1 MKTIKLL
8 IIGKSNVGKSS
19 LINHLLKNHSALVS
33 NKLHATRIA
42 STYRFNY
49 KNFNIEIID
58 TPGASIT
65 DNNLLSQAMKSNS
78 MKHITSANIIILLTQ
93 PQSKYDYE
101 MKIIDQIRESG
112 KSFIIVVNK
121 IDLDLN
127 KRFEN
132 ELLSSL
138 SIKQA
143 IYISVTESINF
154 SSFYMLLDKHINTVT
169 ASYQSSDKDLSYSR
183 SNIQELIREAIVN
196 RTNEELPY
204 ESAVLINDYKEQN
217 NSIVI
222 KADIIV
228 SKENHKKIIIGK
240 KGSMIK
246 NIGIKA
252 RKVLEDSLE
261 KKVHLSLF
269 VVVKSN
275 WKNNPNI
282 LKDLGYID

>member
-42 STYRFNY
+42 STYKFNY

-154 SSFYMLLDKHINTVT
+154 ASFYMLLDKHINTVT
-169 ASYQSSDKDLSYSR
+169 VSYQSSDKDLSYSR

>member
-42 STYRFNY
+42 STYKFNY

-154 SSFYMLLDKHINTVT
+154 SSFYMLLDKYIDSVT

>member
-49 KNFNIEIID
+49 KNCNIEIID

-101 MKIIDQIRESG
+101 MKIIEQIRESS
-112 KSFIIVVNK
+112 KNFIVVVNK

-127 KRFEN
+127 KKFEN

-154 SSFYMLLDKHINTVT
+154 ASFYMLLDKHIDTVT
-169 ASYQSSDKDLSYSR
+169 ASYQSLVKDLSCSR

>member
-42 STYRFNY
+42 STYSFNY

-78 MKHITSANIIILLTQ
+78 IKHITSANIIILLTQ

-112 KSFIIVVNK
+112 KSFIVVVNK

-127 KRFEN
+127 KRFEK

-138 SIKQA
+138 STKQA

-154 SSFYMLLDKHINTVT
+154 ASFYMLLDKHIDTVT
-169 ASYQSSDKDLSYSR
+169 TSNQSSDRDLSYSR

>member
-154 SSFYMLLDKHINTVT
+154 ASFYMLLDKHIDTVT
-169 ASYQSSDKDLSYSR
+169 TSNQSSDRDLSNSR

-204 ESAVLINDYKEQN
+204 ESAVLINDYREQN

>member
-127 KRFEN
+127 KRFEK

-154 SSFYMLLDKHINTVT
+154 ASFYMLLDKHIDTVT
-169 ASYQSSDKDLSYSR
+169 ASYQSSDNDLSYSR

-252 RKVLEDSLE
+252 RKVLEDSLV

>member
-78 MKHITSANIIILLTQ
+78 MKYITSANIIILLTQ

-112 KSFIIVVNK
+112 KTFIIVVNK

-143 IYISVTESINF
+143 IYISVTEYINF
-154 SSFYMLLDKHINTVT
+154 ASFYMLLDKHIDTVT
-169 ASYQSSDKDLSYSR
+169 ASYQSSDKDLSYSK

>member
-8 IIGKSNVGKSS
+8 IMGRSNVGKSS

-112 KSFIIVVNK
+112 KTFIIVVNK

-154 SSFYMLLDKHINTVT
+154 ASFYMLLDKHIDTVT
-169 ASYQSSDKDLSYSR
+169 TSNQSSDRDLSYSR

>member
-1 MKTIKLL
+1 MKTIRLL

-154 SSFYMLLDKHINTVT
+154 ASFYMLLDKHIDTVT
-169 ASYQSSDKDLSYSR
+169 TSNQSSDRDLSYSR

>member
-93 PQSKYDYE
+93 PQSRYDYE

-154 SSFYMLLDKHINTVT
+154 ASFYMLLDKHIDTVT

>member
-121 IDLDLN
+121 IDIDLN

-154 SSFYMLLDKHINTVT
+154 ASFYMLLDKHIDTVT

-183 SNIQELIREAIVN
+183 SNIQELIRDAIVN

>member
-154 SSFYMLLDKHINTVT
+154 ASFYMLLDKHISTVT

>member
-121 IDLDLN
+121 IDIDLN

-154 SSFYMLLDKHINTVT
+154 ASFYMLLDKHIDTVT

-261 KKVHLSLF
+261 KKIHLSLF

>member
-154 SSFYMLLDKHINTVT
+154 ASFYMLLDKHIDTVT
-169 ASYQSSDKDLSYSR
+169 TSNQSSDRDLSYSR

>member
-1 MKTIKLL
+1 MKTIRLL

-78 MKHITSANIIILLTQ
+78 MKYITSANIIILLTQ

-112 KSFIIVVNK
+112 KTFIIVVNK

-154 SSFYMLLDKHINTVT
+154 ASFYMLLDKHIDTVT

>member
-1 MKTIKLL
+1 MKTIRLL

-78 MKHITSANIIILLTQ
+78 MKYITSANIIILLTQ

-154 SSFYMLLDKHINTVT
+154 ASFYMLLDKHIDTVT

>member
-78 MKHITSANIIILLTQ
+78 MKYITSANIIILLTQ

-121 IDLDLN
+121 IDIDLN

-154 SSFYMLLDKHINTVT
+154 ASFYMLLDKHIDTVT
-169 ASYQSSDKDLSYSR
+169 ASYQSSDKDLSYSK

>member
-1 MKTIKLL
+1 MKTIRLL

-42 STYRFNY
+42 STYKFNY

-154 SSFYMLLDKHINTVT
+154 ASFYMLLDKHINTVT

>member
-1 MKTIKLL
+1 MKTIRLL

-154 SSFYMLLDKHINTVT
+154 ASFYMLLDKHIDTVT

>member
-78 MKHITSANIIILLTQ
+78 MKYITSANIIILLTQ

-154 SSFYMLLDKHINTVT
+154 ASFYMLLDKHIDTVT

>member
-1 MKTIKLL
+1 M
-8 IIGKSNVGKSS
+8 GRSNVGKSS

-112 KSFIIVVNK
+112 KTFIIVVNK

-154 SSFYMLLDKHINTVT
+154 ASFYMLLDKHISTVT

>member
-1 MKTIKLL
+1 MKTIRLL

-78 MKHITSANIIILLTQ
+78 MKYITSANIIILLTQ

-112 KSFIIVVNK
+112 KTFIIVVNK

-154 SSFYMLLDKHINTVT
+154 ASFYMLLDKHIDTVT
-169 ASYQSSDKDLSYSR
+169 ASYQLSDKDLSYSK

-204 ESAVLINDYKEQN
+204 ESAVIINDYKEQN

-261 KKVHLSLF
+261 KKIHLSLF

>member
-154 SSFYMLLDKHINTVT
+154 ASFYMLLDKHIDTVT
-169 ASYQSSDKDLSYSR
+169 TSNQSSDRDLSYSR

-252 RKVLEDSLE
+252 RKILEDSLE

>member
-19 LINHLLKNHSALVS
+19 LINYLLKNHSALVS

-42 STYRFNY
+42 STYSFNY

-58 TPGASIT
+58 TPGVSIT

-112 KSFIIVVNK
+112 KSFITVVNK

-154 SSFYMLLDKHINTVT
+154 ASFYMLLDKHIDTVT
-169 ASYQSSDKDLSYSR
+169 ASYQSSDEDLSYSR

>member
-8 IIGKSNVGKSS
+8 IVGKSNVGKSS

-42 STYRFNY
+42 STYSFNY

-58 TPGASIT
+58 TPGVSIT

-154 SSFYMLLDKHINTVT
+154 ASFYMLLDKHIDTVT
-169 ASYQSSDKDLSYSR
+169 ASYQSSDEDLSYSR

>member
-42 STYRFNY
+42 STYKFNY

-121 IDLDLN
+121 IDIDLN

-154 SSFYMLLDKHINTVT
+154 ASFYMLLDKHIDTVT
-169 ASYQSSDKDLSYSR
+169 ASYQLSDKDLSYSR

>member
-217 NSIVI
+217 NSVVI

-252 RKVLEDSLE
+252 RKALEDSLE

>member
-8 IIGKSNVGKSS
+8 IMGKSNVGKSS

-42 STYRFNY
+42 SAYRFNY

-154 SSFYMLLDKHINTVT
+154 ASFYMLLDKHIDTVT

>member
-1 MKTIKLL
+1 MKTIRLL

-154 SSFYMLLDKHINTVT
+154 ASFYMLLDKHIDTVT
-169 ASYQSSDKDLSYSR
+169 ASYQLSDKDLSYSR

>member
-93 PQSKYDYE
+93 PQSKYNYE

-154 SSFYMLLDKHINTVT
+154 ASFYMLLDKHIDTVT
-169 ASYQSSDKDLSYSR
+169 TSNQSSDRDLSYSR

>member
-154 SSFYMLLDKHINTVT
+154 ASFYMLLDKHINTVT
-169 ASYQSSDKDLSYSR
+169 ASYQSSDKDLSYSK

>member
-1 MKTIKLL
+1 MKTIRLL

-121 IDLDLN
+121 IDIDLN

-154 SSFYMLLDKHINTVT
+154 ASFYMLLDKHIDTVT

-204 ESAVLINDYKEQN
+204 ESAVLINDYREQN

-282 LKDLGYID
+282 LKNLGYID

>member
-42 STYRFNY
+42 STYSFNY

-154 SSFYMLLDKHINTVT
+154 ASFYMLLDKHIDTVT
-169 ASYQSSDKDLSYSR
+169 TSNQSSDRDLSYSR

>member
-1 MKTIKLL
+1 M
-8 IIGKSNVGKSS
+8 GRSNVGKSS

-78 MKHITSANIIILLTQ
+78 MKYITSANIIILLTQ

-121 IDLDLN
+121 IDIDLN

-154 SSFYMLLDKHINTVT
+154 ASFYMLLDKHIDTVT
-169 ASYQSSDKDLSYSR
+169 ASYQSSDKDLSYSK

-252 RKVLEDSLE
+252 RKVLEESLE

-282 LKDLGYID
+282 LKNLGYID

>member
-49 KNFNIEIID
+49 KNCNIEIID

-78 MKHITSANIIILLTQ
+78 IKLITSANIIILLTQ

-112 KSFIIVVNK
+112 KSFIVVVNK

-138 SIKQA
+138 SIQQA

-154 SSFYMLLDKHINTVT
+154 ASFYMLLEKNIDTVT
-169 ASYQSSDKDLSYSR
+169 ASYQSSDKDLSYSK

-204 ESAVLINDYKEQN
+204 ESAVLINDYKEQK

-261 KKVHLSLF
+261 KKIHLSLF